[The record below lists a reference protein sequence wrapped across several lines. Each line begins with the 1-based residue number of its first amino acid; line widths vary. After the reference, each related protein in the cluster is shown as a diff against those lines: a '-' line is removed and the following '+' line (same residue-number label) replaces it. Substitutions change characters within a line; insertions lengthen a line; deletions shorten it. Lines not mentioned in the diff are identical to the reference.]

1 MDSPRTARFQTLH
14 LVDLKLKDNSF
25 RLSSL
30 SMSYVRS
37 HIFSN
42 NIEKVHIFFDKSM
55 RLLVYEL
62 FAFKF
67 VYRLLVL

>member
-25 RLSSL
+25 SLSGL
-30 SMSYVRS
+30 SMSHVRS
-37 HIFSN
+37 HICSS
-42 NIEKVHIFFDKSM
+42 NIEKVHIFFDKNM

-67 VYRLLVL
+67 VFRLLVL